1 MHLKSTELKRMGRKC
16 GYKYFSLFLH
26 IFMTPFFRVA
36 DCSSRSSFH
45 LCFQNDIEWSREF
58 FQNFIHKNKSMAL
71 NMRLLWR
78 HMWDP
83 VVVWSLTFM
92 ACTWKS
98 NALSILLL
106 WTHHPRP
113 RPCLH
118 LCESTSA
125 WFSLLCFCFY
135 HYSVSGSAFN
145 CLGKLIQSCPTS
157 A

>member
-1 MHLKSTELKRMGRKC
+1 MWIQI
-16 GYKYFSLFLH
+16 FFPFLH

-83 VVVWSLTFM
+83 VVVCAENDPCDIHGVHVELECLKHSL
-92 ACTWKS
+92 
-98 NALSILLL
+98 ALNSPPKAMSVPTSVWVHKCLVLSTLLL
-106 WTHHPRP
+106 FLPLTH
-113 RPCLH
+113 
-118 LCESTSA
+118 T
-125 WFSLLCFCFY
+125 
-135 HYSVSGSAFN
+135 SVSGLLLIAWV
-145 CLGKLIQSCPTS
+145 KLIQSCPTS